1 MGGCEAMIQSYKDL
15 QVFRLS
21 YELAMELFR
30 LTKKFPKEEL
40 YSLTDQMRRSSRS
53 VTANIVEGWSKR
65 RYENVFRR
73 HLLDAIGSLDETK
86 VWLCFAADCNYIASD
101 EHQALTDRFGEL
113 GKMLYRL
120 FENWKTYPVER
131 KS

>member
-1 MGGCEAMIQSYKDL
+1 MIQSYKDL

-21 YELAMELFR
+21 YELAMEVFR

-73 HLLDAIGSLDETK
+73 HLLDAIGSSDETK
-86 VWLCFAADCNYIASD
+86 VWLAFAADCGYINGD
-101 EHQALTDRFGEL
+101 EHQTLTGRFEEL
-113 GKMLYRL
+113 GKMLHRL
-120 FENWKTYPVER
+120 FENWKTYRVR
-131 KS
+131 KES